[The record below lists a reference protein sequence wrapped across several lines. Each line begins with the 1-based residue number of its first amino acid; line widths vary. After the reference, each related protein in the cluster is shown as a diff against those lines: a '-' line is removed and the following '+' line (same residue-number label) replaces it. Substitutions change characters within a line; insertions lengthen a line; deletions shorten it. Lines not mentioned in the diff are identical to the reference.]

1 LGRTVHFPGN
11 EKGKGSCCGVDFMT
25 FLKFSLKC
33 REGNPCREA
42 ASNALT
48 QCFFS
53 TVFKSVICPFEKH
66 MFFFFE
72 LIIIKKNEL
81 LVGNSIYV
89 FNDIP
94 VNMTYSNYI

>member
-1 LGRTVHFPGN
+1 
-11 EKGKGSCCGVDFMT
+11 
-25 FLKFSLKC
+25 
-33 REGNPCREA
+33 
-42 ASNALT
+42 
-48 QCFFS
+48 
-53 TVFKSVICPFEKH
+53 

>member
-1 LGRTVHFPGN
+1 VSFVPLRNT
-11 EKGKGSCCGVDFMT
+11 C
-25 FLKFSLKC
+25 
-33 REGNPCREA
+33 
-42 ASNALT
+42 
-48 QCFFS
+48 
-53 TVFKSVICPFEKH
+53 
-66 MFFFFE
+66 FFFFE